1 MARQRRLYSRREFL
15 AGVAAGLGFAA
26 GACAP
31 QTGAPGPAGPPAPAE
46 VRIALIVPLSGPWA
60 RNGQL
65 KRAGAE
71 LAVEEINQQGG
82 IKALGGA
89 RLRLDVA
96 DAGDTVEKAVSAAQ
110 RLLSATPKPA
120 AGIGSWLSSFT
131 LGVTEVAE
139 RQRVPWLTLSYS
151 DQITE
156 RGFKFVYQ
164 TSPVSSVQ
172 AKVGLEQVLQIAR
185 QCGVGVQRVALV
197 GDNTASSVGFFEP
210 LRKQLLPAAGL
221 PIVVDEVWAP
231 PLADATPIAQ
241 RLRSAQPQVV
251 FFSATAYPDAAQ
263 VLQKVREFGVRTIT
277 IGSGA
282 WLVLPEY
289 VRGVGSGLVEGVM
302 SIVAAH
308 AFKGQEALVE
318 KLKQKTGEPFI
329 TQDPLAGY
337 YQVWIIKEAIELA
350 KSAEPEKVNEA
361 LKKLDLT
368 SGPAAENVPGKRVR
382 FDEKGRRVDAIPL
395 IAQWQDGIAYTVF
408 PAEYAVREVKC
419 SI

>member
-1 MARQRRLYSRREFL
+1 MVRQRKLYSRREFL
-15 AGVAAGLGFAA
+15 AGVAAGLGVV
-26 GACAP
+26 ACAP
-31 QTGAPGPAGPPAPAE
+31 QTGAPGPAAPSAPAE

-60 RNGQL
+60 RNGQA

-89 RLRLDVA
+89 KLKLEVA

-110 RLLSATPKPA
+110 RLLGTTPKPT
-120 AGIGSWLSSFT
+120 AGIGAWLSSFT
-131 LGVTEVAE
+131 LGITEVAE

-185 QCGVGVQRVALV
+185 QCGVNVQRVALV
-197 GDNTASSVGFFEP
+197 GDNTAASVAFFNP
-210 LRKQLLPAAGL
+210 LRQQLLPAANL
-221 PIVVDEVWAP
+221 PVVVDEVWAP
-231 PLADATPIAQ
+231 PLADATPIVQ
-241 RLRSAQPQVV
+241 RLRSAQPQVI

-263 VLQKVREFGVRTIT
+263 VLQKMREFGVKTIT

-289 VRGVGSGLVEGVM
+289 ARSVGTNLVEGVM

-318 KLKQKTGEPFI
+318 KLKQRTGEPFI
-329 TQDPLAGY
+329 FQDPLAGY
-337 YQVWIIKEAIELA
+337 YQVWIIKEALELA
-350 KSAEPEKVNEA
+350 RSADPEKVNDA
-361 LKKLDLT
+361 LKKLDLA
-368 SGPAAENVPGKRVR
+368 SGPAAENVPGRRVR
-382 FDEKGRRVDAIPL
+382 FDEKGRRIDAIPL
-395 IAQWQDGIAYTVF
+395 IAQWQDGIAYTIF
-408 PAEYAVREVKC
+408 PNEYATRGIKC
-419 SI
+419 FI

>member
-1 MARQRRLYSRREFL
+1 MSRQHRVFSRREFL
-15 AGVAAGLGFAA
+15 AGVAAGIGVAT

-31 QTGAPGPAGPPAPAE
+31 QTGAPGPAAPPAPAE

-71 LAVEEINQQGG
+71 LAVDEINQQGG

-89 RLRLDVA
+89 KLRLDVA

-110 RLLSATPKPA
+110 RLLSATPKPT

-139 RQRVPWLTLSYS
+139 RQRVPWLSLSYT

-185 QCGVGVQRVALV
+185 QCGVTVQRVALV
-197 GDNTASSVGFFEP
+197 GDNTAASVSFFEP

-221 PIVVDEVWAP
+221 PVAVDEVWAP

-241 RLRSAQPQVV
+241 KLRSAQPHIM

-263 VLQKVREFGVRTIT
+263 VLQKVREFGVKTIT

-308 AFKGQEALVE
+308 TFKGQEALIE

-337 YQVWIIKEAIELA
+337 YQVWIIKEAIEQA
-350 KSAEPEKVNEA
+350 KSADPEKVNEA

-368 SGPAAENVPGKRVR
+368 SGPAAVNIPGKRVR

-395 IAQWQDGIAYTVF
+395 IAQWQEGIAYTVF
-408 PAEYAVREVKC
+408 PNDYAVREVKC